1 MDSFA
6 RAFDKPYL
14 SVEETC
20 EDGIK
25 SSGEEVTFQANF
37 SLISS
42 VPGIAE
48 PHGVNDCNPFPLL
61 LNDLSVSRTKS
72 ICSEVL

>member
-1 MDSFA
+1 MGKHAQVMDSFA

-25 SSGEEVTFQANF
+25 SSGEEVTFQANEEH
-37 SLISS
+37 SS
-42 VPGIAE
+42 T
-48 PHGVNDCNPFPLL
+48 
-61 LNDLSVSRTKS
+61 RY
-72 ICSEVL
+72 